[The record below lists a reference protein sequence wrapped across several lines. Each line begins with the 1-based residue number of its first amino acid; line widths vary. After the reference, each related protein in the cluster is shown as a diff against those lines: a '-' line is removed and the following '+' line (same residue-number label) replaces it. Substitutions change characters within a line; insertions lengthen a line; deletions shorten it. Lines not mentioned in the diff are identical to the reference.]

1 MAKKVLDTPYTFNA
15 ATRTVT
21 IPRYIPLEK
30 LLLIT
35 NVTRGIVIYNFSSTT
50 TNSSSWS
57 YAPTTDTTTIV
68 LDYNTVSHSNTDK
81 LQIILDE
88 YEEKFYPSE
97 TLMDPVSK
105 LRVSQ
110 PTSLIDT
117 DFEYGTQ
124 PTKWETVSAFQNRP
138 TSFYDVGAPL
148 LVTNMSASGR
158 TVTVTVSSGAPA
170 VGTTVLIQDSVD
182 SNANGW
188 YLVDT
193 SNGSTSFTYTAK
205 AATTIASP
213 FDSTKTYIFT
223 GTFYSNSFLRVGTG
237 SGAAFTA
244 SGTTVTCTT
253 TYAHGLCAGNGIY
266 VIGTT
271 AASSNPPNGAW
282 IVTSTPTATTFTFEV
297 VNAPSGA
304 ITASAGA
311 TTSLF
316 PRTLGVSLHRSFDG
330 GVNFTTGTNSPGYQL
345 IRQTR
350 RYFRYQSGKGIQFS
364 TGTILKPRFD
374 VDNIT
379 SSGATVTVTT
389 KFPHSLGPTAIV
401 RVSGCAQTAY
411 NGAFSVATTP
421 TDRTFTYTALSTPS
435 SSPATGFP
443 NIYVGPESWYGSAN
457 RIGMFDQQN
466 GFFFES
472 DGQTLYTVRRSS
484 TQQLAGT
491 IAVTNGQNTIT
502 GTGTKF
508 SQELVPGDYIVIRGM
523 SYCINYIASDTSL
536 SILPEY
542 RGTTIA
548 GNCIVTKTIDL
559 RIPQSQWNI
568 DKLDGTG
575 RSGFN
580 IDLSK
585 IQMFY
590 ADYSWYGAGAIR
602 FGVKDQKGEVIY
614 CHRITHANV
623 MTEAFMRSGNLP
635 ARYES
640 NTLSPYTTLAATL
653 ASGATASMSVGDT
666 SRFPPAGRVILTTP
680 GESGA
685 IEYIDYTGKTG
696 STLTGLT
703 RNRPGGT
710 GSATAFTYSL
720 TAPIGVMLYEPEF
733 APTMAHW
740 GSSVIMDG
748 GYDDDK
754 SFVFTSGMN
763 SQLSVTTGAT
773 NALLSLRLA
782 PSVDSGIVGVLGA
795 RDIIN
800 RMQLTLRQMDLLS
813 SGTFLVSLILNGR
826 VSGGTFTNVGGS
838 SLSQICFHTSGT
850 TISGGESIYSFYTNV
865 SGGSSTFTT
874 TQQELQLV
882 RDLGNAVYGGGLN
895 NTAPTT
901 AANVY
906 PDGPDI
912 VTIVARN
919 VSGSSANIFARLS
932 WTEAQA

>member
-1 MAKKVLDTPYTFNA
+1 MAKKVLETTYTFNA
-15 ATRTVT
+15 ATRTVS

-35 NVTRGIVIYNFSSTT
+35 NVTRGIVIYNFSSTN

-57 YAPTTDTTTIV
+57 YDPTTDTTTIV
-68 LDYNTVSHSNTDK
+68 LDYNTASHANTDK
-81 LQIILDE
+81 LQILFDE
-88 YEEKFYPSE
+88 YEEKFVPAE
-97 TLMDPVSK
+97 TYMDPVSK
-105 LRVSQ
+105 FRVSQ

-124 PTKWETVSAFQNRP
+124 PTKWESVAAFQNRP
-138 TSFYDVGAPL
+138 TAFYDVSAPL

-170 VGTTVLIQDSVD
+170 VGTPIFIQDSLD

-205 AATTIASP
+205 ANTTVASP
-213 FDSTKTYIFT
+213 FDGTKTYLFT
-223 GTFYSNSFLRVGTG
+223 GSFYSNSFLRVNTAA
-237 SGAAFTA
+237 GAAFTS
-244 SGTTVTCTT
+244 SGTTVTGTT
-253 TYAHGLCAGNGIY
+253 VYAHGLCAGDGIY
-266 VIGTT
+266 VIGTS
-271 AASSNPPNGAW
+271 ASSNAPNGAW
-282 IVTSTPTATTFTFEV
+282 VVTSTPTATTFTFEV
-297 VNAPSGA
+297 VNAPSGT
-304 ITASAGA
+304 ITAANA
-311 TTSLF
+311 LTTLF
-316 PRTLGVSLHRSFDG
+316 PRSLGNSIHRSFDG
-330 GVNFTTGTNSPGYQL
+330 GVNFTTGTSSPGYQL

-379 SSGATVTVTT
+379 SSGTTVTVTT
-389 KFPHSLGPTAIV
+389 KFPHNLGPTAVIK
-401 RVSGCAQTAY
+401 VSGCQQTAY
-411 NGAFSVATTP
+411 NGTFSVATVP
-421 TDRTFTYTALSTPS
+421 SDRTFTYTALSTPS
-435 SSPATGFP
+435 ATPATGWP
-443 NIYVGPESWYGSAN
+443 NIYVGPESWWGSAN

-466 GFFFES
+466 GFFYEY
-472 DGQTLYTVRRSS
+472 DGQTLRAVRRSS

-491 IAVTNGQNTIT
+491 IAVTNGQNIVT

-508 SQELVPGDYIVIRGM
+508 SQELIPGDFIVIRGM
-523 SYCINYIASDTSL
+523 SYRVNYIASDSSL

-542 RGTTIA
+542 RGATIS
-548 GNCIVTKTIDL
+548 GNCIVTKTIDT

-568 DKLDGTG
+568 DRLDGTG
-575 RSGFN
+575 KSGYN

-590 ADYSWYGAGAIR
+590 IDFSWYGAGAIR

-614 CHRITHANV
+614 CHRFTHANV
-623 MTEAFMRSGNLP
+623 MTEAYMRSGNLP

-653 ASGATASMSVGDT
+653 ASGATASLAVADT
-666 SRFPPAGRVILTTP
+666 SRFPNAGRVILTAP
-680 GESGA
+680 GETGA

-696 STLTGLT
+696 NTLTGLT

-710 GSATAFTYSL
+710 ASATAFTYSM
-720 TAPIGVMLYEPEF
+720 TAPVGVMLYEPEF
-733 APTMAHW
+733 APTMSHW

-754 SFVFTSGMN
+754 SFVFTAGMN
-763 SQLSVTTGAT
+763 SQIAVGSGAT
-773 NALLSLRLA
+773 NALMSLRLA
-782 PSVDSGIVGVLGA
+782 PSVDSGLVGVLGA

-838 SLSQICFHTSGT
+838 SLSQVCYHGSGT
-850 TISGGESIYSFYTNV
+850 TVVGGEAIYSFYTNV

-882 RDLGNAVYGGGLN
+882 RDLGNSIYGGGLTN
-895 NTAPTT
+895 NAPTT
-901 AANVY
+901 TANVY

-919 VSGSSANIFARLS
+919 VSASSANIFARIS

>member
-1 MAKKVLDTPYTFNA
+1 MSKKVLDTTYTFNA
-15 ATRTVT
+15 STRTVT
-21 IPRYIPLEK
+21 IPRYVPLEK

-50 TNSSSWS
+50 TNSSAWS

-68 LDYNTVSHSNTDK
+68 LDYNTASHSNSDK
-81 LQIILDE
+81 LQIIIDE
-88 YEEKFYPSE
+88 YEEKFVPAE
-97 TLMDPVSK
+97 TYMDPVSK
-105 LRVSQ
+105 FRVSQ

-138 TSFYDVGAPL
+138 TSFYDVSAPL
-148 LVTNMSASGR
+148 LVTNMSATGR
-158 TVTVTVSSGAPA
+158 IVTVTVSSGAPA
-170 VGTTVLIQDSVD
+170 VGTPLFIQDSLD
-182 SNANGW
+182 SNGNGW

-193 SNGSTSFTYTAK
+193 TNGSTSFTYITK
-205 AATTIASP
+205 AATTVASP
-213 FDSTKTYIFT
+213 YDATKTFIFT
-223 GTFYSNSFLRVGTG
+223 GNFYSNSFLRVDAG

-244 SGTTVTCTT
+244 TGTTVTCTT
-253 TYAHGLCAGNGIY
+253 SYAHGMCAGDGVY
-266 VIGTT
+266 VIGTS
-271 AASSNPPNGAW
+271 ASSNAPNGAW
-282 IVTSTPTATTFTFEV
+282 VVTSTPTSRTFTFEV
-297 VNAPSGA
+297 LNAPSGT

-311 TTSLF
+311 TATLF
-316 PRTLGVSLHRSFDG
+316 PRSLGNSIHRSFDG

-364 TGTILKPRFD
+364 TGTILKSRFD

-379 SSGATVTVTT
+379 SSGTTVTVTT
-389 KFPHSLGPTAIV
+389 KFPHSLGVGAFV
-401 RVSGCAQTAY
+401 KVSGCTETAY
-411 NGAFSVATTP
+411 NGTHAVATVP
-421 TDRTFTYTALSTPS
+421 TDRTFTYTALSAPS
-435 SSPATGFP
+435 ASPATGFP
-443 NIYVGPESWYGSAN
+443 NIYVGPDSWYGSTN

-466 GFFFES
+466 GFFFEF
-472 DGQTLYTVRRSS
+472 DGQALHAVRRSS
-484 TQQLAGT
+484 TQQLAGS
-491 IAVTNGQNTIT
+491 IAVTNAQNIVT

-508 SQELVPGDYIVIRGM
+508 SQELQPGDFIVIRGM
-523 SYCINYIASDTSL
+523 SYRVNYIASDTSL

-542 RGTTIA
+542 RGTTIS
-548 GNCIVTKTIDL
+548 GNCIVTKTIDT
-559 RIPQSQWNI
+559 RVAQSQWNV

-575 RSGFN
+575 KSGYN

-590 ADYSWYGAGAIR
+590 VDYSWYGAGAIR

-614 CHRITHANV
+614 CHRFTHANV
-623 MTEAFMRSGNLP
+623 MTEAYMRSGNLP

-640 NTLSPYTTLAATL
+640 NTLSPYTTLSGAL
-653 ASGATASMSVGDT
+653 ASGATTSMSVADT
-666 SRFPPAGRVILTTP
+666 SRFPSAGRVILTAP

-685 IEYIDYTGKTG
+685 IEYISYTGKSG
-696 STLTGLT
+696 NTLTGLT
-703 RNRPGGT
+703 RNIVGGT
-710 GSATAFTYSL
+710 SSATTFTPTS
-720 TAPIGVMLYEPEF
+720 TAPIGVMLFEPEF

-754 SFVFTSGMN
+754 SFVFTAGMPTQI
-763 SQLSVTTGAT
+763 SIGTGVT
-773 NALLSLRLA
+773 NALMSLRLA
-782 PSVDSGIVGVLGA
+782 PSVDSGLVGVLGA

-800 RMQLTLRQMDLLS
+800 RMQLELRQMGVLS

-826 VSGGTFTNVGGS
+826 VSAGTFQNAGGS
-838 SLSQICFHTSGT
+838 SLSQITYHSAGT
-850 TISGGESIYSFYTNV
+850 TITGGESIYSFYTNV
-865 SGGSSTFTT
+865 SGGASTFTT
-874 TQQELQLV
+874 TTQELKLV
-882 RDLGNAVYGGGLN
+882 RDLGNSVYGGGLN
-895 NTAPTT
+895 NNSPTT
-901 AANVY
+901 FANVY

-919 VSGSSANIFARLS
+919 VSAGSANIFARIS

>member
-1 MAKKVLDTPYTFNA
+1 MSKKVLDTTYTFNA

-30 LLLIT
+30 VLLIT

-50 TNSSSWS
+50 TNSSAWS
-57 YAPTTDTTTIV
+57 YDPSTDTTTIV
-68 LDYNTVSHSNTDK
+68 LDYNTASHSNTDK
-81 LQIILDE
+81 LQVIIDE
-88 YEEKFYPSE
+88 YEEKFIPAE

-138 TSFYDVGAPL
+138 TTFYDVGTPL

-170 VGTTVLIQDSVD
+170 VGTPVYIQDSLD

-193 SNGSTSFTYTAK
+193 SNGSTSFTYIAK
-205 AATTIASP
+205 ATTTVAAP
-213 FDSTKTYIFT
+213 LDATKTYIFT
-223 GTFYSNSFLRVGTG
+223 GNFYSNSFLRVGTG

-244 SGTTVTCTT
+244 SGTTVTGTT
-253 TYAHGLCAGNGIY
+253 TYAHGLCAGDGIY

-271 AASSNPPNGAW
+271 AASANPPNGAW
-282 IVTSTPTATTFTFEV
+282 VVVSTPTATTFTFEV

-311 TTSLF
+311 TATLF
-316 PRTLGVSLHRSFDG
+316 PRSLGNSLHRSFDG

-379 SSGATVTVTT
+379 SSGTTVTVTT
-389 KFPHSLGPTAIV
+389 KFPHSLGVGAFV
-401 RVSGCAQTAY
+401 KVSGCSQTAY
-411 NGAFSVATTP
+411 NGTYAVATVP

-443 NIYVGPESWYGSAN
+443 NIYVGPESWYGSTN

-466 GFFFES
+466 GFFFEF
-472 DGQTLYTVRRSS
+472 DGQALHAVRRSS

-491 IAVTNGQNTIT
+491 IAVTNGQNIVT

-508 SQELVPGDYIVIRGM
+508 SQELQPGDFIVIRGM
-523 SYCINYIASDTSL
+523 SYRINYIASDTSL

-542 RGTTIA
+542 RGATIS
-548 GNCIVTKTIDL
+548 GNCIVTKTIDT

-575 RSGFN
+575 RSGYN

-590 ADYSWYGAGAIR
+590 VDYSWYGAGAIR
-602 FGVKDQKGEVIY
+602 FGVKDQRGEVIY
-614 CHRITHANV
+614 CHRFTHANV
-623 MTEAFMRSGNLP
+623 MTEAYMRSGNLP

-640 NTLSPYTTLAATL
+640 NTLSPYTTLSAAL
-653 ASGATASMSVGDT
+653 ASGSTTSMSVADT
-666 SRFPPAGRVILTTP
+666 SRFPSAGRVILTAP
-680 GESGA
+680 GEAGV
-685 IEYIDYTGKTG
+685 IEYIDYTGKSG
-696 STLTGLT
+696 NTLTGLT

-710 GSATAFTYSL
+710 GSATTFTPTS

-754 SFVFTSGMN
+754 SFVFTAGMN
-763 SQLSVTTGAT
+763 SQIAVSSGAT
-773 NALLSLRLA
+773 SALASLRLA
-782 PSVDSGIVGVLGA
+782 PSVDSGLVGILGA

-800 RMQLTLRQMDLLS
+800 RMQLTLRQMDILS

-838 SLSQICFHTSGT
+838 SLSQICFHNAGT
-850 TISGGESIYSFYTNV
+850 TITGGEAIYSFYTNV
-865 SGGSSTFTT
+865 SGGSTTFTT

-882 RDLGNAVYGGGLN
+882 RDLGNAVYGGGLT

-901 AANVY
+901 VANVY

-919 VSGSSANIFARLS
+919 VSASSANIFARIS